1 MSHRPRMNFDAI
13 NVGGVLGDKKFE
25 DLFGKIVREQH
36 PLHTQR
42 QTDNFPWFADW
53 LVDYTDDTQ

>member
-1 MSHRPRMNFDAI
+1 MNFDAK
-13 NVGGVLGDKKFE
+13 NVGSVLGDKKYE